1 MNVSIDVR
9 HAGLPGIGRFAREL
23 ASALH
28 RRAQPDDAVLS
39 LRRARPGGW
48 LGRESLGPVEEGR
61 GGGASI
67 TILSPPL
74 GGLDE
79 AELAVRLRHHHVG
92 LHHSTHLSLPRLAGV
107 PVVLTVHDVFPLTEP
122 NHARSPLAAAYYR
135 LALPWAVRHAAAV
148 VAVSDYTADQVETV
162 LGRRPEA
169 VIAHGVDH
177 AAWRCAGDAAGNA
190 PSEIAGDP
198 APNAPTESAG
208 NAAITAPTESVP
220 PRPYLLYVGTAKRH
234 KNLATLLLAH
244 AGARDDRGHGLPE
257 LVLAGPTRAEL
268 QANGVTVGPG
278 VTVLGRVADGRLP
291 SLYSGAAAV
300 AVPSRY
306 EGFGLT
312 ALEAMAFGAPVVVAD
327 SPGLRDTVGD
337 AAALVPPDEPAAW
350 ADALARAAAD
360 PALRAALI
368 ERGRQR
374 AARYRWDD
382 AADSYLAL
390 YREVLSR

>member
-1 MNVSIDVR
+1 MKVSIDVR
-9 HAGLPGIGRFAREL
+9 HAGLPGIGRFASEL

-39 LRRARPGGW
+39 LRRPRPGGW
-48 LGRESLGPVEEGR
+48 LGRESLGPVEEGD
-61 GGGASI
+61 GSGASI
-67 TILSPPL
+67 TILSPPW

-79 AELAVRLRHHHVG
+79 AELALRLRQHHVG

-135 LALPWAVRHAAAV
+135 MALPWAVRHAAAV

-162 LGRRPEA
+162 LGRRPDA

-177 AAWRCAGDAAGNA
+177 AAWRCAGD
-190 PSEIAGDP
+190 
-198 APNAPTESAG
+198 ESA
-208 NAAITAPTESVP
+208 P

-234 KNLATLLLAH
+234 KNLATLLHAH

-268 QANGVTVGPG
+268 HASGVTVGPG

-291 SLYSGAAAV
+291 ALYAGAAAV

-312 ALEAMAFGAPVVVAD
+312 ALEAMAFGAPVVAAD

-337 AAALVPPDEPAAW
+337 AAALVPPDAPAAW
-350 ADALARAAAD
+350 ADALARTTAD

-390 YREVLSR
+390 YRKVLSR